1 MQVDGSGHSTSPIDW
16 VDLRRWISGGEK
28 ELGVDGSTG
37 REEWH
42 MGAESRVRGVLLGIQ
57 GVFW

>member
-42 MGAESRVRGVLLGIQ
+42 RVQNRACVG
-57 GVFW
+57 FY